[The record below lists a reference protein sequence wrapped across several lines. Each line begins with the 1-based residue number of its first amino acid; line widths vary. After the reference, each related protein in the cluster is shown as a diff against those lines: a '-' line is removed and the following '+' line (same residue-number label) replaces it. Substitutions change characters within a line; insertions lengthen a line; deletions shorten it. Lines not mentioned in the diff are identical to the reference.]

1 MDIATATCL
10 QNPGVQQFVKSAAQ
24 DAAAAGFQK
33 GFDSY
38 AGPGLVIGA
47 CAPVVLFSAL
57 ISAVRIRH
65 KCNRRSTLLL
75 LASAMNVG
83 DVLNIM
89 YGRTTNPNYLHV
101 RAHYML
107 LVVLGISKLGLLLCA
122 ASYRFSVV
130 LTNAQSRRWIVWP
143 MNGFSLIW
151 TILMMLLGFNDIITT
166 NRVSRMFWGLAVA
179 YPALYI
185 FVAIFVFT
193 LSLQR
198 TEQSIREAAPNFV
211 RRLTYLR
218 TSNNVLIGAAIA
230 CAITLACVTQSL
242 DSMENLYVVPAQVL
256 TGALWLLAE
265 NAFELL
271 TIWQVSLT
279 LDLRHQFLQEQQQQ
293 QLDQQ
298 QMQQQRRGGG
308 GTTPGGA
315 PYTNL
320 ESSSPTAAPP
330 TSSSMT
336 MTTITTTTAPMS
348 PAAMACSPPRGGR
361 GLDLDM
367 DMAHSPPRLMQQ
379 LQHRRQLRMPGLEGG
394 EPQELENGSGG
405 ALSTSAAGITVD
417 VGGGSG

>member
-1 MDIATATCL
+1 
-10 QNPGVQQFVKSAAQ
+10 
-24 DAAAAGFQK
+24 
-33 GFDSY
+33 
-38 AGPGLVIGA
+38 
-47 CAPVVLFSAL
+47 
-57 ISAVRIRH
+57 
-65 KCNRRSTLLL
+65 
-75 LASAMNVG
+75 MNVG

-122 ASYRFSVV
+122 ASFRFSVV

-143 MNGFSLIW
+143 MNGFSVIW
-151 TILMMLLGFNDIITT
+151 TILMILLGFNDINTT
-166 NRVSRMFWGLAVA
+166 NRVSRLFWGLAVA

-211 RRLTYLR
+211 RRLRYLR

-242 DSMENLYVVPAQVL
+242 DSMENLYVIPAQVL
-256 TGALWLLAE
+256 TGAFWLLAE

-279 LDLRHQFLQEQQQQ
+279 LDLRHQFLQDQQQQQ

-320 ESSSPTAAPP
+320 ESSSPTTAPP

-336 MTTITTTTAPMS
+336 MTTTITMTTASMS

-379 LQHRRQLRMPGLEGG
+379 LQHRRQLRMPGLEDG
-394 EPQELENGSGG
+394 EQQGLENCSGG
-405 ALSTSAAGITVD
+405 ALSTSVAGITVD